1 LASHTFCAII
11 ATYFL
16 PVLHCPEAC
25 ATEKSIGEV
34 KLRNGTLSCRS
45 LPLDQAEFAMNIRRL
60 VCLSILVACCVFGVV
75 QAQQAQT
82 PTTKIEQAGL
92 DAQAPRPYLLG
103 PGDVLEITIDQMTP
117 ATRRVQVDADGN
129 VSSLPFIDPV
139 KTKCRTERQLQQDL
153 TIAYRQLIKEP
164 FVSVLVLER
173 NSRPPANI
181 FGAVRQ
187 STKVPILRPWKLN
200 ELIAAAGGFTER
212 AAGTIQILHTEPVM
226 CPEPGA
232 EADSLPIN
240 GTAIPLQIVKISDL
254 LRGKANPVIRP
265 GDLVL
270 VTEAEPVYITG
281 SVVSPGGIMMRE
293 NLTLSGAMAM
303 AGGPRKEAK
312 TSEIKIYRQIPG
324 SLEQEILK
332 VDFAA
337 IKKNQAPDVLLKPY
351 DVVDVSDSGVSLIG
365 VLTSILMGP
374 LRNTIPVPIP

>member
-1 LASHTFCAII
+1 
-11 ATYFL
+11 
-16 PVLHCPEAC
+16 
-25 ATEKSIGEV
+25 
-34 KLRNGTLSCRS
+34 
-45 LPLDQAEFAMNIRRL
+45 MNIQRL

-75 QAQQAQT
+75 QAQQAQS
-82 PTTKIEQAGL
+82 PVPKIEPAGL

-103 PGDVLEITIDQMTP
+103 PGDVLEVTIDQMTP
-117 ATRRVQVDADGN
+117 PTRRVQVDADGN

-232 EADSLPIN
+232 EPDSLPIN

-254 LRGKANPVIRP
+254 LKGKTNPVIRP

-281 SVVSPGGIMMRE
+281 SVVSPGGITMRE

-303 AGGPRKEAK
+303 VGGPRKEAK

-337 IKKNQAPDVLLKPY
+337 IKKNHAPDVLLKPY
-351 DVVDVSDSGVSLIG
+351 DVIDVSENGVSVIG
-365 VLTSILMGP
+365 VLAGILMGP